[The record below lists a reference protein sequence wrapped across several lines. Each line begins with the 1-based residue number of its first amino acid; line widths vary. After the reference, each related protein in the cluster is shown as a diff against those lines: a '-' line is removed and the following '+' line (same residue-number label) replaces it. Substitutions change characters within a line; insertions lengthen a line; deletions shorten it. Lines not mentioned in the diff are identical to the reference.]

1 VSTATVPTPA
11 TPAIA
16 DAPAPPERTTSLG
29 IDLKPLRV
37 AGAGMLGVAA
47 VRPWLPSTLGPP
59 CPLRTV
65 TGVPC
70 PFCGMTRGVTALVH
84 GQLSGAFWYNPGAFL
99 VVAMAIVLLVAW
111 RWQRVRI
118 PVWAVFVFFAA
129 LWAFQLF
136 KYSTGRPL

>member
-1 VSTATVPTPA
+1 
-11 TPAIA
+11 
-16 DAPAPPERTTSLG
+16 
-29 IDLKPLRV
+29 
-37 AGAGMLGVAA
+37 MLAVAA
-47 VRPWLPSTLGPP
+47 VRPWLPATLGPP

-70 PFCGMTRGVTALVH
+70 PFCGMTRGVTSIVYGH
-84 GQLSGAFWYNPGAFL
+84 LSAAFTYNPGAFL

-118 PVWAVFVFFAA
+118 PMWAVFVFFAA

>member
-1 VSTATVPTPA
+1 MSTAT
-11 TPAIA
+11 
-16 DAPAPPERTTSLG
+16 APPVTAAPPPPPRFAGGGSSLG

-37 AGAGMLGVAA
+37 AGAGMFAVAA
-47 VRPWLPSTLGPP
+47 VRPWLPATLGPP

-84 GQLSGAFWYNPGAFL
+84 GQVSAAFSYNPGAFL
-99 VVAMAIVLLVAW
+99 VVAMALVLLVAW

-118 PVWAVFVFFAA
+118 PMWSVFVFFAA

-136 KYSTGRPL
+136 KYATGRPL